1 MAIDSKRVINQ
12 PSPLTL
18 DIVNYLRSLS
28 AHITNVSHAR
38 RDWILNLRKLIDQT
52 DRGNPASIARLAAVL
67 GREQIE
73 TFKSAKG
80 EVGRL
85 RPPADCGECHAAA
98 LTWLDHHVT
107 ACERLIRVGE
117 SRDMLRLHAASEP
130 LIEAKVAAQRINTE
144 YARLV
149 SDLRRCVPRRSGRG
163 GLAWLPFV
171 SRPNGRAGRSL
182 VGAKSN

>member
-1 MAIDSKRVINQ
+1 MAIDSKRVVNQ

-18 DIVNYLRSLS
+18 DIVSYLRSLS
-28 AHITNVSHAR
+28 AHITNVSNAR
-38 RDWILNLRKLIDQT
+38 RDWIFNLRKLIDQT

-67 GREQIE
+67 GREQIDS
-73 TFKSAKG
+73 FKRAKT

-107 ACERLIRVGE
+107 ACERLIRVGD
-117 SRDMLRLHAASEP
+117 SRDMLRLRAASEP
-130 LIEAKVAAQRINTE
+130 LMEAKVAAQRINTE

-149 SDLRRCVPRRSGRG
+149 SDLRRCVPRRSGRA

-171 SRPNGRAGRSL
+171 SRSNDRSSRQT
-182 VGAKSN
+182 ASARSN